1 MSVDTADHPGAS
13 DIRIFMM
20 RFTKPLSC
28 PPEGESAFTC
38 ERAARTKGRGNAGEQ
53 QLCTSHPSPHTESTV
68 ACERSAR
75 MRAEMAGV
83 HGWDKACKS
92 AMMRPASGEAE
103 NAQRER
109 VGIAELPPSCDCVLS
124 LLCVASS
131 RQRQRRHSV
140 VRERAND
147 VLKPRTWGITRSRVL
162 TRVPWIFS
170 TLDFSTGFCTC

>member
-1 MSVDTADHPGAS
+1 
-13 DIRIFMM
+13 MM

-53 QLCTSHPSPHTESTV
+53 QLCTSHPSPHTEV

-92 AMMRPASGEAE
+92 AMMRPASGGAE

-109 VGIAELPPSCDCVLS
+109 VGVTELHLSPTLVLS
-124 LLCVASS
+124 ALCCAVNFTVKMLINGGTAPG
-131 RQRQRRHSV
+131 RRP
-140 VRERAND
+140 RERAEG

-162 TRVPWIFS
+162 IRAPWILARS
-170 TLDFSTGFCTC
+170 ILARDFARAKVVLNLL

>member
-1 MSVDTADHPGAS
+1 MRFLASSVSDGAYDFADQHEPVIQRTTLARN
-13 DIRIFMM
+13 IRIFMM

-92 AMMRPASGEAE
+92 AMMRPASGGAE

-109 VGIAELPPSCDCVLS
+109 VGVTELHLSSTLVLS
-124 LLCVASS
+124 ALL
-131 RQRQRRHSV
+131 
-140 VRERAND
+140 
-147 VLKPRTWGITRSRVL
+147 
-162 TRVPWIFS
+162 
-170 TLDFSTGFCTC
+170 